1 MKKKQNTKQLI
12 VGTSLDLFSKLGY
25 SATSIRNIA
34 GEVGVRESAIYNHFK
49 SKEEIF
55 KAIINEFKGRTSG
68 MEILNDELLDEI
80 DNPPVFMKKFS
91 ELLLKQWSDTA
102 ERKFFRLLLMEQFRE
117 IKGLDLSISS
127 YYNDTR
133 SVWRMIFNEMV
144 KHKFIKKNDPEILA
158 ESFISILY
166 FIRLEHLT
174 NEKKI
179 DLDKATKLINKH
191 IEFFWQAIKQN

>member
-1 MKKKQNTKQLI
+1 MEKKKNTKQLI
-12 VGTSLDLFSKLGY
+12 VEISFDLFSKLGY

-34 GEVGVRESAIYNHFK
+34 SEVGVRESAIYNHFK
-49 SKEEIF
+49 SKEEIL
-55 KAIINEFKGRTSG
+55 KAIIEEFKGRTSG
-68 MEILNDELLDEI
+68 TEILNDELLDEI
-80 DNPPVFMKKFS
+80 DNPPVFMRKFS
-91 ELLLKQWSDTA
+91 EQLLKQWSDKA

-117 IKGLDLSISS
+117 IKGVDLSISS

-144 KHKFIKKNDPEILA
+144 KHKFIRKNDPEILA
-158 ESFISILY
+158 ESFISVLY
-166 FIRLEHLT
+166 FIRLEYLT

-179 DLDKATKLINKH
+179 DLDKATKLVNKH